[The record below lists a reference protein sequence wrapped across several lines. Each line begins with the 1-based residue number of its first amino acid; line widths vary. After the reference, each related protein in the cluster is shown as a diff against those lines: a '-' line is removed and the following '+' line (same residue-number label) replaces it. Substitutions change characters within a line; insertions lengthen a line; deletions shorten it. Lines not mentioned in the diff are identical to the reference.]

1 MRVVKAFMAINANLY
16 DVEKY

>member
-1 MRVVKAFMAINANLY
+1 MAINVGLY

>member
-1 MRVVKAFMAINANLY
+1 MRVVGPFKALIIDLY

>member
-1 MRVVKAFMAINANLY
+1 MWVVEAFMAINVNLY